1 MTTGFESEA
10 AKAPPT
16 APADAL
22 LTQSHRSAA
31 GQGGDVRGV
40 SAAPLGKAKAQVIA
54 EIREEND
61 WKNNLILFWLP
72 DGWLEVRGLPIGIC
86 QC

>member
-1 MTTGFESEA
+1 M
-10 AKAPPT
+10 APEH
-16 APADAL
+16 AL
-22 LTQSHRSAA
+22 LTQPHASAA
-31 GQGGDVRGV
+31 GQGGDVKGV
-40 SAAPLGKAKAQVIA
+40 SAAPLGKTKAQVIA

-72 DGWLEVRGLPIGIC
+72 AGWLEVRGLPDGIC